1 MTSAAGYA
9 PAASRAA
16 EGKAATRANFER
28 WLSALPEWHTGPR
41 KRPSRTPRSGGRAVG
56 ASRGGQ
62 QVLSRYGEQFFSAIG
77 SRGGQTVAAERGRE
91 YLRDLGVRGGEVTR
105 RKYGRDHFAEIGRKG
120 GLAGRGRKRKRVA
133 DTAPEDLQAQS

>member
-1 MTSAAGYA
+1 M
-9 PAASRAA
+9 
-16 EGKAATRANFER
+16 
-28 WLSALPEWHTGPR
+28 
-41 KRPSRTPRSGGRAVG
+41 
-56 ASRGGQ
+56 
-62 QVLSRYGEQFFSAIG
+62 
-77 SRGGQTVAAERGRE
+77 AAERGRE